1 MKGFVAVPLL
11 CAVLGNILYHL
22 SQKLTPASAN
32 PFLSLSLSFA
42 TAAVGCLFLYI
53 ATSGRNFASDFSVLS
68 WTTVGLGL
76 SVIVIET
83 GFLLAYRAGWRIGLL
98 SLVVTVCQ
106 TALLM
111 PIGRAFFGDKIGW
124 TALAGVAVSLA
135 GLGLITWQAAPR

>member
-1 MKGFVAVPLL
+1 LKGVLAVPLL

-22 SQKLTPASAN
+22 SQKLTPAQAN
-32 PFLSLSLSFA
+32 PFLSLAISFA
-42 TAAVGCLFLYI
+42 AASLGCLFLYI
-53 ATSGRNFASDFSVLS
+53 ATSGRNVVADISVLS
-68 WTTVGLGL
+68 WTTIGLGL

-106 TALLM
+106 TAILL
-111 PIGRAFFGDKIGW
+111 PIGRALFGDRVGW
-124 TALAGVAVSLA
+124 TTLAGVAVSLA